1 MILTD
6 VQTYLKKYHKAS
18 LSEMSAHFRMD
29 TDALR
34 PILNK
39 LKRKGRIRQMDSE
52 KCGGC
57 TSCSPDTL
65 ELYEWVH

>member
-6 VQTYLKKYHKAS
+6 VQNYLRKYNKAS
-18 LSEMSAHFRMD
+18 LADLSLHFRMD

-39 LKRKGRIRQMDSE
+39 LIRKGRIRQMDSQ

-57 TSCSPDTL
+57 TSCGSDTL